1 MKKLIDQELD
11 SLFKAA
17 SEGYHPEFDAAAWE
31 AMTEK
36 LNQPKSLT
44 WKKWIPFSLA
54 GLIIFSTGIWVG
66 IKFNQNSDYEVKE
79 RKTQISNND
88 KTSETENKIE
98 IIAGSSPEAKKE
110 AISVQDVSS
119 MARPAGSNKYLN
131 DNQHEIN
138 VAKEEADLVDFRD
151 ESSSANVGVNDNEQ
165 VPDFKITSSENQVD
179 TILNDGF
186 DDEINK
192 DSTNNNNIEGNHNQ
206 IEKSGNGIFIR
217 ILASPDLSSINY
229 GTTRLMGSN
238 YALLGEYRFSKRWSL
253 STGLIWSLKKYST
266 QEEVVYSGYSA
277 DQLDGAC
284 RIMDIPI
291 NIYYHFNPYKK
302 VSFYAGAGFS
312 SYIMMTED
320 YTYTVFAT
328 SGNRTYSTQVEGKN
342 NEWFKVLNLS
352 MGIQYPLNSQWHIQA
367 EPFLKAPLAGVG
379 EGDVLLSSLGVFLG
393 LKYKIN
399 IIK

>member
-1 MKKLIDQELD
+1 MKKLTDQELD

-36 LNQPKSLT
+36 LNQPKSWT
-44 WKKWIPFSLA
+44 WKRWIPFSLA

-66 IKFNQNSDYEVKE
+66 IKLNQNSDYEVKE
-79 RKTQISNND
+79 RKTQRSSND

-98 IIAGSSPEAKKE
+98 IKAGSSPEAKKD
-110 AISVQDVSS
+110 AISVQDESS
-119 MARPAGSNKYLN
+119 IARPAGSNKYLN
-131 DNQHEIN
+131 DNQYEIN
-138 VAKEEADLVDFRD
+138 VAKEEADLVDFRN
-151 ESSSANVGVNDNEQ
+151 ESSSANVGFNDNEQ
-165 VPDFKITSSENQVD
+165 VPDFKITSSGNQVD
-179 TILNDGF
+179 AILNDGL
-186 DDEINK
+186 DDEIDK
-192 DSTNNNNIEGNHNQ
+192 DTTKRNI
-206 IEKSGNGIFIR
+206 IEVGHKKISKSSKEIFIR
-217 ILASPDLSSINY
+217 ALASPDLSSINY

-253 STGLIWSLKKYST
+253 STGVIWSLKKYST
-266 QEEVVYSGYSA
+266 NDEVVYSGYSA

-284 RIMDIPI
+284 RILDIPI
-291 NIYYHFNPYKK
+291 NFYFHFNPRTK
-302 VSFYAGAGFS
+302 VSFYTGVGLS
-312 SYIMMTED
+312 SYIMITED

-328 SGNRTYSTQVEGKN
+328 SGDRMYTTQVERKN

>member
-1 MKKLIDQELD
+1 MKKLTDQELD

-17 SEGYHPEFDAAAWE
+17 SEGYQPEFDAASWE

-36 LNQPKSLT
+36 INKPKPVL
-44 WKKWIPFSLA
+44 WKKWIPISLV
-54 GLIIFSTGIWVG
+54 GLIIFSTGVWVG
-66 IKFNQNSDYEVKE
+66 INLNQDADYEVKE
-79 RKTQISNND
+79 PKGQELNLDRE
-88 KTSETENKIE
+88 SESENKSE
-98 IIAGSSPEAKKE
+98 IIDGSSSEAKQD
-110 AISVQDVSS
+110 AISVQDVRSKV
-119 MARPAGSNKYLN
+119 REGRSNKFLN
-131 DNQHEIN
+131 ANRQEIN
-138 VAKEEADLVDFRD
+138 VAKNDVDLIDFRNEPSAVSLSLNEN
-151 ESSSANVGVNDNEQ
+151 ES
-165 VPDFKITSSENQVD
+165 VPDFKITSNGNQVD
-179 TILNDGF
+179 TILNDVLEEKTVK
-186 DDEINK
+186 DTTKKDNVEVDHNK
-192 DSTNNNNIEGNHNQ
+192 IK
-206 IEKSGNGIFIR
+206 KSGNGIFIR
-217 ILASPDLSSINY
+217 VLASPDLSSINY
-229 GTTRLMGSN
+229 GTTRMMGSN
-238 YALLGEYRFSKRWSL
+238 YAILGDYKFSNSWSL
-253 STGLIWSLKKYST
+253 STGVIWSLKKYST

-291 NIYYHFNPYKK
+291 NIYYHFNPHKK

-352 MGIQYPLNSQWHIQA
+352 FGIQYPLSSQWHIQA

-399 IIK
+399 LTR